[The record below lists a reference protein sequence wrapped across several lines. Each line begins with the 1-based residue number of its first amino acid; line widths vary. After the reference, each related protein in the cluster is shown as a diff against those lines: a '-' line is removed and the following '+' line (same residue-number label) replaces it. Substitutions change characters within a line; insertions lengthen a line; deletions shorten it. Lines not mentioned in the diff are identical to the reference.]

1 MWQFFSNKNLFPN
14 NSLSLIISRLIRNLT
29 FSQLKILYIERV
41 FLVYSYIF
49 LCTTSSSFMASIII
63 WVCFVS
69 SRMFYQIHHPHYYK
83 YVYLLC
89 FVSFCFCF
97 HFLFFWWFFLC
108 VIKVILNSWNSI
120 FTFMIFLALV
130 IIWVGFVCNRM
141 FYQSHHPYYYKYVS
155 LLCYLC
161 VCVCVLL
168 CFCLWVI
175 KCNFKSMKSI
185 I

>member
-1 MWQFFSNKNLFPN
+1 MWQFFSDKNLFPN

-41 FLVYSYIF
+41 FLVCSYIF

-89 FVSFCFCF
+89 FVLFCFCF
-97 HFLFFWWFFLC
+97 HFLFFLMVFLMC
-108 VIKVILNSWNSI
+108 HKGNFKFLKFNIHIYDFSGISYYLSW
-120 FTFMIFLALV
+120 
-130 IIWVGFVCNRM
+130 
-141 FYQSHHPYYYKYVS
+141 
-155 LLCYLC
+155 
-161 VCVCVLL
+161 
-168 CFCLWVI
+168 FCL
-175 KCNFKSMKSI
+175 
-185 I
+185 